1 MAKGKNK
8 GKRLTKKKVAEMLS
22 TLFMQNPNETFS
34 FKQIFKQLHL
44 DTHPVKML
52 AVDTLEE
59 MAWDD
64 FLQKVSDNQYR
75 LNTQGQV
82 LEGTFIRK
90 SNGKNSFVADG
101 SDKPIFVAERNSMF
115 ALNGDRVRVTMMAR
129 REKHIKEAMVTEII
143 RRAHDQVVGQ
153 LKVER
158 DFAFLIPDGNLFVH
172 DIFIPKKHLQEDAR
186 DANVRCCRWSWIC
199 GSV

>member
-1 MAKGKNK
+1 MVKGKNK

-22 TLFMQNPNETFS
+22 ALFTQNPNETFS

-44 DTHPVKML
+44 DSHPVKML
-52 AVDTLEE
+52 AVDTMEE

-90 SNGKNSFVADG
+90 ANGKNSFVADG

-115 ALNGDRVRVTMMAR
+115 AHGDRDHTPCAR
-129 REKHIKEAMVTEII
+129 PGGGTAEGGAR
-143 RRAHDQVVGQ
+143 
-153 LKVER
+153 LC
-158 DFAFLIPDGNLFVH
+158 LPD
-172 DIFIPKKHLQEDAR
+172 
-186 DANVRCCRWSWIC
+186 S
-199 GSV
+199 